1 MKNILFLTLIFI
13 SVSSITFGQNAMSD
27 SISQE
32 YKKYQEKK
40 AKKIKDG
47 SVFTKII
54 NRELPA
60 TILYEDDTVI
70 AFLPLKLQ
78 AKVHIL
84 IVPKK
89 EIHTINN
96 LTEEDAIIIGKL
108 FLVAKQLAK
117 EQGIAESGYRLAMN
131 TNQDAGQ
138 SVFHLHLHLLGGENV
153 GGMIDKEK

>member
-1 MKNILFLTLIFI
+1 MKTTLFLILFFTSTL
-13 SVSSITFGQNAMSD
+13 SITFGQSSVSD

-32 YKKYQEKK
+32 SKNYQEKK
-40 AKKIKDG
+40 AKKIKEG

-54 NRELPA
+54 NREIPA

-89 EIHTINN
+89 KIHTVNDI
-96 LTEEDAIIIGKL
+96 TEEDMIIIGKL

-117 EQGIAESGYRLAMN
+117 KQGIVESGYRLVMN

-153 GGMIDKEK
+153 GGMVNTEK